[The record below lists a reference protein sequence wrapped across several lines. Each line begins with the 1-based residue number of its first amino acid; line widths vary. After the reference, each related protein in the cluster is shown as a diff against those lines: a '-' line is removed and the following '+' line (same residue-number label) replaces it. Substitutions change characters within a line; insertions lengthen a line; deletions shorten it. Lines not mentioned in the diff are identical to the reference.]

1 MMELLSI
8 SLARLLEL
16 AWHLAPAPWSPAAS
30 LPGLDL
36 YWLVDTLTRR
46 DDGEPS
52 PKAVHIGSR
61 NRMLRIG
68 QKRNFGIKVL
78 RYWISAADGYR
89 TTRARDTSMI
99 TRRISA
105 PRKM

>member
-1 MMELLSI
+1 
-8 SLARLLEL
+8 
-16 AWHLAPAPWSPAAS
+16 
-30 LPGLDL
+30 
-36 YWLVDTLTRR
+36 
-46 DDGEPS
+46 
-52 PKAVHIGSR
+52 
-61 NRMLRIG
+61 MLRIG

>member
-1 MMELLSI
+1 MLKI
-8 SLARLLEL
+8 GR
-16 AWHLAPAPWSPAAS
+16 WS
-30 LPGLDL
+30 
-36 YWLVDTLTRR
+36 
-46 DDGEPS
+46 
-52 PKAVHIGSR
+52 
-61 NRMLRIG
+61 
-68 QKRNFGIKVL
+68 NFGMKVL